1 MSDNEEI
8 QGQEKTVETSGS
20 SASAKDDKHESYER
34 ILELKRNK
42 RSKKTAVTKVRHSL
56 ERLCAKKGEL
66 DIQSIEG
73 QIEGL
78 WELLEQ
84 SMSVMDELSHAY
96 MQIGK
101 HDSNATTNTEAEN
114 FESETL
120 QAIERAEGAIN
131 EFLQVKSK
139 QSSEPVSI
147 VNTQH
152 TPTSQ
157 QNLLAAENNTG
168 NNVGVS
174 KHKLDPLKV
183 PVFEGD
189 KTRFE
194 DFWGLFSS
202 LVDSGN
208 EPANIKMARLRQ
220 SLKGTALEAIRGLG
234 VSLPEY
240 EEAKEILTTKFGGR
254 RRQLQAYMDQLEA
267 MPSLKG
273 SDVQGF
279 ERFADLVRI
288 TVVKLQAEGRDGEL
302 GEGTLHGLLVKKL
315 AERQVESYSRWLREH
330 KKERSV
336 LSLKDWLK
344 EEVRVRVE
352 AVEMVHGVEGMDLS
366 LKRNEAGGGKF
377 RYGDRGRSRTLFAG
391 RGGVGGKDVKPPCAL
406 CEGNHGIWSCQRFQD
421 MKVQDRWNIAK
432 VKHLCFR
439 CLGSD
444 HQGKACLRSKA
455 CKTDGCT
462 KNHHALLHDSAPPV
476 KRPEDKNPVVPREGE
491 TDSRT
496 HTTMHDTPATEA
508 LSLRT
513 IPVWLKANNRKVK
526 VNALLDDASNETF
539 LNAEVAGVLDIQE
552 PLQTVK
558 VHVLNDEIETFESMP
573 VNVTI
578 ESVDGQFC
586 KNISVKT
593 CPRKVTGNYKVEDWS
608 VSKERWE
615 HLTRCDFAK
624 PAKDGM

>member
-1 MSDNEEI
+1 M
-8 QGQEKTVETSGS
+8 
-20 SASAKDDKHESYER
+20 
-34 ILELKRNK
+34 
-42 RSKKTAVTKVRHSL
+42 TKVRHSL

-139 QSSEPVSI
+139 QASEPVST

-240 EEAKEILTTKFGGR
+240 EEAKEILKTKFGGR

-273 SDVQGF
+273 GDVQGF

-288 TVVKLQAEGRDGEL
+288 TVVKLQAEGRDG
-302 GEGTLHGLLVKKL
+302 
-315 AERQVESYSRWLREH
+315 
-330 KKERSV
+330 
-336 LSLKDWLK
+336 
-344 EEVRVRVE
+344 
-352 AVEMVHGVEGMDLS
+352 
-366 LKRNEAGGGKF
+366 
-377 RYGDRGRSRTLFAG
+377 
-391 RGGVGGKDVKPPCAL
+391 
-406 CEGNHGIWSCQRFQD
+406 
-421 MKVQDRWNIAK
+421 
-432 VKHLCFR
+432 
-439 CLGSD
+439 
-444 HQGKACLRSKA
+444 
-455 CKTDGCT
+455 
-462 KNHHALLHDSAPPV
+462 
-476 KRPEDKNPVVPREGE
+476 
-491 TDSRT
+491 
-496 HTTMHDTPATEA
+496 
-508 LSLRT
+508 
-513 IPVWLKANNRKVK
+513 
-526 VNALLDDASNETF
+526 
-539 LNAEVAGVLDIQE
+539 
-552 PLQTVK
+552 
-558 VHVLNDEIETFESMP
+558 
-573 VNVTI
+573 
-578 ESVDGQFC
+578 
-586 KNISVKT
+586 
-593 CPRKVTGNYKVEDWS
+593 
-608 VSKERWE
+608 
-615 HLTRCDFAK
+615 
-624 PAKDGM
+624 